1 MIDLHNITKLYDGKP
16 VVDGISLTV
25 ESGRTLVLLGR
36 SGSGKTT
43 LLKMINRLIDP
54 DAGHISLNGAN
65 INDIPREVLRRSI
78 GYVIQ
83 AIGLFPHWTVAQ
95 NIGTVPSL
103 LGWSK
108 ERIQKRVAEL
118 LERMGLPHEFAGRF
132 PHELSGGQQQRV
144 GVARALAANPSLLLM
159 DEPFGALDPIIR
171 KELQTDFQHLEVLRD
186 VTKIVVTHDV
196 REAFLLG
203 NSIALINE
211 GKLQEIGSPKHLL
224 YDSTNRLVRD
234 FIGDEA
240 WGLKLT
246 LTTLSEVL
254 PFISSFNDQVSAD
267 ALVLDINENPF
278 AKVFSLPANP
288 DIEIKIVDQHSLIA
302 TTAASALKEA
312 FLKFESLAH

>member
-1 MIDLHNITKLYDGKP
+1 MVDLHNVTKLYDGKP

-54 DAGHISLNGAN
+54 DAGLISLDGTN
-65 INDIPREVLRRSI
+65 INDLPREVLRRSI

-108 ERIQKRVAEL
+108 GRIQKRVAEL
-118 LERMGLPHEFAGRF
+118 LERMGLPQEFASRF

-144 GVARALAANPSLLLM
+144 GVARALAADPSLLLM

-203 NSIALINE
+203 DSIALINE
-211 GKLQEIGSPKHLL
+211 GKLQEIGSPRNLL
-224 YDSTNRLVRD
+224 YSSTNSLVRD

-246 LTTLSEVL
+246 LTSLSEVL
-254 PFISSFNDQVSAD
+254 PFISSLGDPVSDD
-267 ALVLDINENPF
+267 ALVFNINERPF
-278 AKVFSLPANP
+278 AQVFSLPANP
-288 DIEIKIVDQHSLIA
+288 DIEVKIVDQHSSLA
-302 TTAASALKEA
+302 TTTASALKES
-312 FLKFESLAH
+312 FLKFESKAH

>member
-288 DIEIKIVDQHSLIA
+288 DIEIKIVAQHSLIA